1 MGLTELAQAGEGVFF
16 ALIAAVGFSVF
27 PVLARM
33 AANAGVPDFQVVLVN
48 ELTNAAVFLPSLL
61 ICRAPLTGQN
71 SKQTLGF
78 ICTGVS
84 RVCSTTMTVLSGL
97 YIHPAATLTISNGS
111 SPLFAVVLSR
121 LVLKERAGWVNIA
134 GVAVQVAAVGLVA
147 WGTHLRTTE
156 HWNVTTNITTTTMA
170 TNITTTT
177 MATNTIRNSATHDY
191 IIGVVLGLVG
201 TLGLSTTN
209 VLIRKFLMKVSQLT
223 VLAYVES
230 LGFLLVFPAMY
241 IINTPKWDVEIYI
254 VCILLGQ
261 GITYTVSIACLYRS
275 LKLQKASTVEILR
288 GLSVALAYVFQYLI
302 LGVVA
307 LLVEYVGAMII
318 IVSIVIVAGYKW
330 YKACKTD
337 TYDVET
343 QTTSIYTVSAT
354 VSQGVQNPGVR

>member
-1 MGLTELAQAGEGVFF
+1 MSDCSEPTANKPSPCFVISALQLIDLTSS
-16 ALIAAVGFSVF
+16 AAVGFSVF
-27 PVLARM
+27 PVLSRL

-71 SKQTLGF
+71 HKQTQGF
-78 ICTGVS
+78 ICTGVV

-97 YIHPAATLTISNGS
+97 YIPPAATLAISNGS

-177 MATNTIRNSATHDY
+177 MATNITTTTMATNITTTTMATNITTTTMATNITTTTAIGTILNSATHDY

-209 VLIRKFLMKVSQLT
+209 VLIRKSLMKVSQHT

-241 IINTPKWDVEIYI
+241 IIKTPKEYKIQVYADHTL
-254 VCILLGQ
+254 C
-261 GITYTVSIACLYRS
+261 
-275 LKLQKASTVEILR
+275 
-288 GLSVALAYVFQYLI
+288 AL
-302 LGVVA
+302 
-307 LLVEYVGAMII
+307 
-318 IVSIVIVAGYKW
+318 
-330 YKACKTD
+330 
-337 TYDVET
+337 
-343 QTTSIYTVSAT
+343 
-354 VSQGVQNPGVR
+354 